1 MPRLTCALDLIVRNP
16 CTERGGGGGRC
27 GGALGTVTTKLFL
40 ILSEVGRG
48 GSIKPLPWTF
58 KGQILACSGHCFRDC
73 PGKTNNA
80 AEAAALMEDRLSSVE
95 IPHESQRIKG
105 QILVARIGFS
115 ICSILPRTL
124 LNRSILVWAGIWEAP
139 ESVGSYLV
147 QARLTESLLLNAQV
161 ADFGHELVR
170 VHEETGAEKEGEDVR
185 PLQARGRQRK
195 A

>member
-1 MPRLTCALDLIVRNP
+1 
-16 CTERGGGGGRC
+16 
-27 GGALGTVTTKLFL
+27 
-40 ILSEVGRG
+40 
-48 GSIKPLPWTF
+48 
-58 KGQILACSGHCFRDC
+58 
-73 PGKTNNA
+73 
-80 AEAAALMEDRLSSVE
+80 MEDRLSSVE

-115 ICSILPRTL
+115 ICLILPKTL
-124 LNRSILVWAGIWEAP
+124 LNRNILVWARIWEAP
-139 ESVGSYLV
+139 ENVGSYLV